1 MLSDIKIE
9 DNSIE
14 YWCIMQKKLSPI
26 LLFPLVLF
34 PLCLIPFF
42 TLFTFKYAYATSQ
55 IRWHKVAS
63 SVLINTQ
70 LQHEVQTKVLA
81 SIPDPELYKTEVK
94 PDNSWPQSLT
104 QNCTKLRSSQTTVGL
119 NPWPRTVQNWGQAR
133 QLLASNPDTEL
144 YKTKVKPENSW
155 TQTLTQ
161 NCIKLRSSQTDLDN
175 PTLTWTV

>member
-34 PLCLIPFF
+34 PLCLIPLF

-55 IRWHKVAS
+55 NRWHKVAS

-70 LQHEVQTKVLA
+70 LQHEVQTKVK
-81 SIPDPELYKTEVK
+81 S
-94 PDNSWPQSLT
+94 NNCWPQSLT

-119 NPWPRTVQNWGQAR
+119 NPWPRTVRNWGQVK
-133 QLLASNPDTEL
+133 QLLASIPDPEL
-144 YKTKVKPENSW
+144 YKTEVKPDNSW
-155 TQTLTQ
+155 PQTLTQ
-161 NCIKLRSSQTDLDN
+161 NCIKLRSSQK
-175 PTLTWTV
+175 TLGLKPWPRTV